1 MTYGIIDLQ
10 VSLRCAWDSQS
21 SFYNSWRTV
30 TEIIAL
36 SKYSTMFKSMV
47 RVWSCILYASYS
59 SEYWFCYSAYNGIV
73 WDNQLCHMRTISDK
87 DHRIWDEFGENVQ
100 NAKIAGKVFIR
111 CQKSLSSIPF
121 AIPWEK
127 F

>member
-36 SKYSTMFKSMV
+36 LKYSTSKCSK
-47 RVWSCILYASYS
+47 VWW
-59 SEYWFCYSAYNGIV
+59 EYDPAYCMHHTVVNTDFVTALI
-73 WDNQLCHMRTISDK
+73 T
-87 DHRIWDEFGENVQ
+87 E
-100 NAKIAGKVFIR
+100 
-111 CQKSLSSIPF
+111 
-121 AIPWEK
+121 
-127 F
+127 